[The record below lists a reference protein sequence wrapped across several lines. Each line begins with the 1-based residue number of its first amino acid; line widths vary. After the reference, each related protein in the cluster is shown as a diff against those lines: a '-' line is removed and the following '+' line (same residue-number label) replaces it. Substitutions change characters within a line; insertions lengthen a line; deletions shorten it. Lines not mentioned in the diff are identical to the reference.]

1 MNALKELRDPMER
14 GERFTLSNDSIFA
27 IITISQF
34 CSERGIGWSI
44 NHGTKREVFDS
55 WSKFEQAL
63 SDMINELDLEIE
75 Q

>member
-1 MNALKELRDPMER
+1 MSALIELREKMER
-14 GERFTLSNDSIFA
+14 GERFILSNDSIFA
-27 IITISQF
+27 VITISQY
-34 CSERGIGWSI
+34 CSEKGIGWSI
-44 NHGTKREVFDS
+44 NHGTNREVFDS